1 MSAQS
6 LSNRTINERI
16 RVIRQFEAQALVFP
30 LKSTP
35 DDLIMWLASIKS
47 ETTRHTYYLILRAF
61 FQWLTMAEVRRDN
74 PVLKILPPK
83 RPKYEPRPVTEAQV
97 QAVLQ
102 LDLRPHTRTRILLG
116 AFVGMRVHE
125 IAKIQGQEF
134 DPIEGQ
140 LRITGKGRKT
150 NTVPLHPIIIEDL
163 KQYPS
168 RGYFFPARSGKLLH
182 VGTHAIRTTITD
194 AFDRVGVSM
203 TPHQLRHYF
212 ATALLS
218 SGVDSRIVQKLM
230 RHESLSTTAQYMG
243 VSMTQQQ
250 EALGKLDL
258 EIFNK
263 FQQDQS

>member
-16 RVIRQFEAQALVFP
+16 RVIRQFEAEVLVPP
-30 LKSTP
+30 LESTP
-35 DDLIMWLASIKS
+35 DDLIVWLASLKS
-47 ETTRHTYYLILRAF
+47 ETTRHTYYLVLRAF
-61 FQWLTMAEVRRDN
+61 FQWLTFSDVRSDN
-74 PVLKILPPK
+74 PVLRILPPK

-97 QAVLQ
+97 QAVLK
-102 LDLRPHTRTRILLG
+102 LDLRPPTRTRILLG

-134 DPIEGQ
+134 DPIEGR

-168 RGYFFPARSGKLLH
+168 RGFFFPSRSNKLPH
-182 VGTHAIRTTITD
+182 AGTHAIRTTITD

-230 RHESLSTTAQYMG
+230 RHENLSTTAQYMG
-243 VSMTQQQ
+243 VSITQQQ